1 MSLMPSFEPKPII
14 LALRKTLLNVLA
26 LRKTFIN
33 VMTLRKTLLN
43 VLALRKTLINVMTLR
58 KTLLSDGFGLDF
70 RTNAGAESYR
80 QEASLEEKAGSNTC
94 RIFSGLRRARTVS
107 MALYTDKIYTGI
119 R

>member
-1 MSLMPSFEPKPII
+1 MSLMPRFEPKPII
-14 LALRKTLLNVLA
+14 LA
-26 LRKTFIN
+26 
-33 VMTLRKTLLN
+33 LRKTLLN

-94 RIFSGLRRARTVS
+94 RIFSGLRRATERS
-107 MALYTDKIYTGI
+107 QDGDD
-119 R
+119 RS